1 MYNKG
6 HSYSRWYF
14 VYEEHFKDI
23 PYPDMEIPPYTYQN
37 SDGGET
43 WVLFS
48 GDRFGH
54 SVKVE
59 CVGCI
64 VDFLNSVDVR

>member
-1 MYNKG
+1 MD
-6 HSYSRWYF
+6 
-14 VYEEHFKDI
+14 EEHFKDI

-37 SDGGET
+37 SDNGEA

-48 GDRFGH
+48 GDKVGH

-59 CVGCI
+59 CVGDI
-64 VDFLNSVDVR
+64 VDFLNGSNLR